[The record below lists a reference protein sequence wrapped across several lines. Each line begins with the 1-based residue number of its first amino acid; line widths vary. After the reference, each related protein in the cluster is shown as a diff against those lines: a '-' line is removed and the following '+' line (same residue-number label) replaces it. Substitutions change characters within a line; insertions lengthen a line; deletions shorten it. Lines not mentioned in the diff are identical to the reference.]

1 MRNPLIIWLLTHS
14 MHEALPLAISSFS
27 LTAFVYMR
35 KEQNKGESVRQNV
48 MVVRH
53 FAGRCGDGESL
64 AFHCRVGV
72 LMAPWHW
79 HAREFVY
86 VRGQI
91 WWQCSAVTLK
101 SPGPSNIIELQCV
114 CIYGMWAR
122 EKERELI
129 STFLSLMCFPDPYS
143 QIFFSWCNSFA
154 SLLSKPAQPQSI
166 EFTDW

>member
-27 LTAFVYMR
+27 LTAFLYMR
-35 KEQNKGESVRQNV
+35 KEQNKGKVW
-48 MVVRH
+48 
-53 FAGRCGDGESL
+53 GRMWRLCDTLPGDGESL
-64 AFHCRVGV
+64 AFHCRVAV

-79 HAREFVY
+79 RAHAFVY

-101 SPGPSNIIELQCV
+101 SPGTSNIIELQCV

-166 EFTDW
+166 GFTDW